1 MSSTVVLHVWHYYST
16 YLLFFLLPTTTITTT
31 TITTTTNTI
40 IAYITQTQTNQK
52 QHFSQCFT
60 YTIVQIPC
68 HLVILLLRECFSC
81 FFFFPLH
88 FHCCD
93 CHCFTLHCQHC
104 HWFGSCFVYI
114 HKHLFD
120 MQTNIC
126 SCLYCIFCFV
136 FYYLDSNFMMEFDP
150 IHDIIAN
157 NNLLTFVSGVAC
169 YVTFI
174 LCLSNSSVSRQR
186 IASVFLSFLFCLYI
200 LLFFCSSVLL
210 FFFGLTTTDWLFGTV
225 RVLKRPDRHTYRDTR
240 ITMLVAWLLGCPMTT
255 LLLLPI
261 APTQRAE
268 QI

>member
-31 TITTTTNTI
+31 TTTTTTTTI

-52 QHFSQCFT
+52 QQHSSQCST
-60 YTIVQIPC
+60 YTIVQIPYN
-68 HLVILLLRECFSC
+68 LVILLLRECFSC
-81 FFFFPLH
+81 LFFFPLH
-88 FHCCD
+88 FHCRD

-104 HWFGSCFVYI
+104 HWFGSCFVYT

-126 SCLYCIFCFV
+126 SCLYCVFCFV

-174 LCLSNSSVSRQR
+174 LCLSNSSVPWQR
-186 IASVFLSFLFCLYI
+186 IASVFPFFFLFCLYI
-200 LLFFCSSVLL
+200 LLFH
-210 FFFGLTTTDWLFGTV
+210 FFLVWPPMTDSLV
-225 RVLKRPDRHTYRDTR
+225 RYGYAKDQTDTQERHTR
-240 ITMLVAWLLGCPMTT
+240 ITMLVGWLPHDN
-255 LLLLPI
+255 I
-261 APTQRAE
+261 AIAS
-268 QI
+268 